1 MRTMRTTKTS
11 KKKKI
16 RKRIDIEKQFLG
28 TEDVVL
34 RVGLTEAVVSNQK
47 LILET
52 LLDVRDL
59 LQKSLKKR
67 SPLN

>member
-1 MRTMRTTKTS
+1 MMRTTKTS